1 MESHL
6 RKYPDLADQASSLS
20 KNAAGLVPLLAN
32 LPDDANKAN
41 IVQSYVD
48 SLKII
53 WIVTMG
59 FAIVAALLSLLVKG
73 YSLDRSPIPDV
84 GASPAMPS
92 STDEEKSGSRNG
104 GSGPEEVISAGPL
117 SQP

>member
-6 RKYPDLADQASSLS
+6 RKYPDLADRASALS
-20 KNAAGLVPLLAN
+20 KNAAGLVPLLETMT
-32 LPDDANKAN
+32 DDANKAN
-41 IVQSYVD
+41 IIQSYVD

-73 YSLDRSPIPDV
+73 YSLDRSPTSDAGV
-84 GASPAMPS
+84 SPAIPS
-92 STDEEKSGSRNG
+92 STDEEKTDSRNG
-104 GSGPEEVISAGPL
+104 GSHPEEVLSAGPL
-117 SQP
+117 S